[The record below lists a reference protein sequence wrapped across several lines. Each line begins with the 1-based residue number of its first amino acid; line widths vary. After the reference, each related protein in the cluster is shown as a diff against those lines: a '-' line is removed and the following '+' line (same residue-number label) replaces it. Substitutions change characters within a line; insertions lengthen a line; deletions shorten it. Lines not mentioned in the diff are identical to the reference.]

1 MKLPIVRRGST
12 GFWQAMTVATAI
24 ALWPPD
30 SIDAAVAEIAL
41 SDLAKGSDII
51 IVARVVK
58 VENGPAE
65 LKSTD
70 PRMPALQVARALVI
84 ENWKG
89 KSVREVRYIAS
100 PTQICD
106 VASAQVG
113 EQVVLFLE
121 KRADSEMMNIA
132 HVGRGRMELR
142 VVGTKM
148 YGALSSKVILPKG
161 TPTLTETKKSQLTLP
176 PAEPG
181 KPAPSITYTYAIESV
196 ELDVLRR
203 LVKSAGR

>member
-1 MKLPIVRRGST
+1 MIGRTSSVGTVGRLQSDRYRGTYSSDPIEARVMKLPIVRRGST

-70 PRMPALQVARALVI
+70 
-84 ENWKG
+84 
-89 KSVREVRYIAS
+89 
-100 PTQICD
+100 
-106 VASAQVG
+106 
-113 EQVVLFLE
+113 
-121 KRADSEMMNIA
+121 
-132 HVGRGRMELR
+132 
-142 VVGTKM
+142 
-148 YGALSSKVILPKG
+148 
-161 TPTLTETKKSQLTLP
+161 
-176 PAEPG
+176 
-181 KPAPSITYTYAIESV
+181 
-196 ELDVLRR
+196 
-203 LVKSAGR
+203 